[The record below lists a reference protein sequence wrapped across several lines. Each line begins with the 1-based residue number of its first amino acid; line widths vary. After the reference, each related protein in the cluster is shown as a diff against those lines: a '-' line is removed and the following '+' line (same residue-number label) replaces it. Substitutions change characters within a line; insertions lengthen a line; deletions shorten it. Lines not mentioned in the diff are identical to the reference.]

1 MLTIRSTER
10 ESNKVD
16 WVQLGLERPSRNLSP
31 ERLWH
36 TPKDYG
42 SECVCRLF
50 NSLGLSLLLQIAK
63 IITWNKGWLFL
74 FKRHWKASINII
86 QDRTNEGLFPREEE
100 GKGAPT
106 ASEDALNAHH
116 TPSWPT
122 SESSPHSEFMIS
134 VPLQVCVRAA
144 LCLETFCWQ
153 GDWKR
158 CINASASV
166 LTLESLG
173 GTLYFSKKF
182 QQNKLPTNV

>member
-1 MLTIRSTER
+1 M
-10 ESNKVD
+10 
-16 WVQLGLERPSRNLSP
+16 
-31 ERLWH
+31 
-36 TPKDYG
+36 
-42 SECVCRLF
+42 
-50 NSLGLSLLLQIAK
+50 LLQIAK
-63 IITWNKGWLFL
+63 ITTGNKGWLFL

-153 GDWKR
+153 GDWKQ

-182 QQNKLPTNV
+182 QQNKLPTNVYSRGLDNSPSCFLFPISCPIVTSPLHCFLGSPGKYATCTQVPTSGSAFGENPS